1 MLSMSFL
8 LYNLPVDCHMLTGH
22 RKNLCRLMIVV
33 YVQMSGPVVL
43 HLQKHC
49 FASKYLSYTETL
61 VF

>member
-1 MLSMSFL
+1 
-8 LYNLPVDCHMLTGH
+8 
-22 RKNLCRLMIVV
+22 MIVV